1 MRRRRRRRKRKRE
14 RTVELQITSGDL
26 SDTLQ
31 AVGCRQNDGGRQKR
45 PSAGEFSEPS
55 RERHVAGVER
65 RLRHRAECDAFVG
78 MYRISLGEAEEL
90 RQRSDGDEKGDDD
103 FARIRALRRQ
113 HFVCSR
119 HVTGRRE
126 GLWGYDVRHSRLGI
140 EIPSELMS
148 WDDHPPEI
156 PSEPCGLVRSATVGP
171 RPRAGV
177 EIHSFR
183 TCFSIAFQRTYRY
196 TSVLFGLPLQR
207 HPTPTTLKWWRPS

>member
-1 MRRRRRRRKRKRE
+1 MSGWRRRRRRQRMRRRRRRRKRE

-90 RQRSDGDEKGDDD
+90 RQRSDGDEKGEDD

-140 EIPSELMS
+140 EIPSE
-148 WDDHPPEI
+148 P
-156 PSEPCGLVRSATVGP
+156 PCGHVGASRGLLVRRPGRPRPSAGP
-171 RPRAGV
+171 RPGRGTRP
-177 EIHSFR
+177 R
-183 TCFSIAFQRTYRY
+183 T
-196 TSVLFGLPLQR
+196 
-207 HPTPTTLKWWRPS
+207 RPSRPAT

>member
-1 MRRRRRRRKRKRE
+1 MSGWRRRRQRMRRRRRRRKRKRE

-45 PSAGEFSEPS
+45 PSADEFSEPS

-90 RQRSDGDEKGDDD
+90 RQRSDGDEKGEDD

-126 GLWGYDVRHSRLGI
+126 GLWGYDVRQSRLGI
-140 EIPSELMS
+140 EIPSELIPLKFLGT
-148 WDDHPPEI
+148 HPP
-156 PSEPCGLVRSATVGP
+156 ATVGP

-183 TCFSIAFQRTYRY
+183 TCFSIAFQSLFNVPTGIYIGPLDYHYRD
-196 TSVLFGLPLQR
+196 TQHQR
-207 HPTPTTLKWWRPS
+207 R